1 VYALLVLFVL
11 SPGLLAEDAANL
23 ESRLVIPDGTA
34 VRLRLTQTVSSL
46 HARVGDPLEFVV
58 ENDVTVKGRTV
69 IAAKSRAQGTV
80 VGVKGKR
87 CLGIGGEVAYKVDS
101 VEMANGEKVT
111 LQGQG
116 KVKGSYRIW
125 RMVTGMA
132 VTAAFYLPAAP
143 VFLLTRGGNGTLLK
157 GTEITAHIAGEA
169 SVLPADAP
177 QIGESAPGLNGLMEN
192 MAPRVLDGDG
202 REGDMVNLI
211 FVGQKEELEG
221 AFARAGWVKTDPWRP
236 IMAWHLLLHIRQDA
250 KLPLS
255 RFYMFGR
262 QQDYSYA
269 LPDPEAQA
277 VRRHHIRIWK
287 TGYTADGETIWTGAA
302 THDVA
307 VTFKLRG
314 RIFNHKIDPHVDT
327 ERDFVGKNLADT
339 VPLRQ
344 QYLHP
349 ENPVF
354 AAETASGDAYQSDSR
369 ILMLDFHQPGDT
381 TAAVA
386 GPTSGTAATMA
397 KVGASG
403 TPVLQ
408 SRLK

>member
-1 VYALLVLFVL
+1 LF
-11 SPGLLAEDAANL
+11 AEEAANT

-34 VRLRLTQTVSSL
+34 VQLRLTQTVSSL
-46 HARVGDPLEFVV
+46 HAHVGDPLDFVV
-58 ENDVTVKGRTV
+58 ENDVRVGDYTV
-69 IAAKSRAQGTV
+69 IRAKSRAKGTV

-87 CLGIGGEVAYKVDS
+87 CLGIGGEVAYRVDS
-101 VEMANGEKVT
+101 VELADGET
-111 LQGQG
+111 AHLRGHG
-116 KVKGSYRIW
+116 RVKGSYRIW

-143 VFLLTRGGNGTLLK
+143 VFLLTRGGNSTLLK
-157 GTEITAHIAGEA
+157 GTEITAQVEGAA
-169 SVLPADAP
+169 SMLAADAP
-177 QIGESAPGLNGLMEN
+177 KTGDSTAGLDALMGN
-192 MAPRVLDGDG
+192 MAPRVMDGDG

-250 KLPLS
+250 RLPLS

-269 LPDPEAQA
+269 LPDPDAKA

-287 TGYTADGETIWTGAA
+287 TGYTAKGGTIWAGAA

-307 VTFKLRG
+307 VTFRLRG
-314 RIFNHKIDPHVDT
+314 RIFNHKIDPHVDA
-327 ERDFVGKNLADT
+327 ERDFVGSNLADI
-339 VPLRQ
+339 VPLHQ
-344 QYLHP
+344 EYIHP

-354 AAETASGDAYQSDSR
+354 EAETASGDAYQSDSR
-369 ILMLDFHQPGDT
+369 ILMLDFQPVD

-386 GPTSGTAATMA
+386 AVPTSGASPTMA
-397 KVGASG
+397 KAGASA
-403 TPVLQ
+403 PPMMQ